1 MSTENETWGDYS
13 KLVLK
18 ELERL
23 NDNYEKMREDIDSRF
38 KEMNN
43 VLSDFKNTEKIV
55 FDQKGIPFLSFLLK
69 SCSFLWTF
77 NLDSSL
83 SSYLGNE
90 RLCLFANI
98 ADVHFLRGWS
108 LRLFRFVDKRLRPAL
123 RYHGTGYLLRKSS

>member
-23 NDNYEKMREDIDSRF
+23 NDNYERMREDIDSRF

-55 FDQKGIPFLSFLLK
+55 LDQKNWIEKVNDVWSPVQMKEAKDELYRQKNKWTATVAIITFIQIIVGILIVWLK
-69 SCSFLWTF
+69 T
-77 NLDSSL
+77 
-83 SSYLGNE
+83 
-90 RLCLFANI
+90 
-98 ADVHFLRGWS
+98 
-108 LRLFRFVDKRLRPAL
+108 K
-123 RYHGTGYLLRKSS
+123 

>member
-23 NDNYEKMREDIDSRF
+23 NDNYERMREDIDSRF

-55 FDQKGIPFLSFLLK
+55 LDQKTWIEKVNDVWSPVQMKEAKDELYRQKNKWTATVAIITFIQIIVGILIVWLK
-69 SCSFLWTF
+69 S
-77 NLDSSL
+77 
-83 SSYLGNE
+83 
-90 RLCLFANI
+90 
-98 ADVHFLRGWS
+98 
-108 LRLFRFVDKRLRPAL
+108 K
-123 RYHGTGYLLRKSS
+123 

>member
-23 NDNYEKMREDIDSRF
+23 NDNYERMREDIDIRF

-55 FDQKGIPFLSFLLK
+55 SDQKNWIEKVNDVWSPAQMKEAKDELYKQKNKWVATIAIITFIQVILGLL
-69 SCSFLWTF
+69 F
-77 NLDSSL
+77 
-83 SSYLGNE
+83 
-90 RLCLFANI
+90 
-98 ADVHFLRGWS
+98 
-108 LRLFRFVDKRLRPAL
+108 FVWDKL
-123 RYHGTGYLLRKSS
+123 